1 MEGEHDLKLK
11 DELKNCKG
19 VLALC
24 VRKNGRVIER
34 WQDHNLIVD
43 AGRIRMAELLG
54 GTKAGQHVTHI
65 GIGSGSVQAD
75 PGDINLTNRTLV
87 PVKAVSIDGKTAHFD
102 FFIGTD
108 AGNGTAI
115 REFGLFCADG
125 TMFSRRVR
133 SGTIEKEPDI
143 EIEGYWEIHF

>member
-1 MEGEHDLKLK
+1 MKLL
-11 DELKNCKG
+11 DEMKNCKG
-19 VLALC
+19 VLTIC
-24 VRKNGRVIER
+24 VRQNGRVIEQ
-34 WQDHNLIVD
+34 WQDNNLIVD

-54 GTKAGQHVTHI
+54 GTKASQHVTHV
-65 GIGSGSVQAD
+65 GIGSGSAPAD
-75 PGDINLTNRTLV
+75 PGDINLTDRVLV
-87 PVKAVSIDGKTAHFD
+87 PVKTVVIDGKTVHFD
-102 FFIGTD
+102 FFVPAD
-108 AGNGTAI
+108 VGNGTAI